1 MSSYF
6 SETRPSRALT
16 GARAGAFQEAIYP
29 KRVVPACVIRSM
41 STSES
46 GGCRP
51 PNPEHAVHF
60 FGMTGMVVD
69 MDRNAQTCGRP
80 LAPVDKS
87 IWPATKVHRGTA
99 TVRVSNALYGL
110 QTCLFGVYFIYPAPL
125 RGFFRE
131 KWWPAILM
139 WSTGQVGFVALFEYF
154 SGFEFFLLP
163 SRIHAR
169 PHAGNANR

>member
-1 MSSYF
+1 MLSLFKPGQAAIDSRVWRPVFSYTW
-6 SETRPSRALT
+6 SAVLRTASGIHWRS
-16 GARAGAFQEAIYP
+16 AGHTLP
-29 KRVVPACVIRSM
+29 C
-41 STSES
+41 TS
-46 GGCRP
+46 
-51 PNPEHAVHF
+51 
-60 FGMTGMVVD
+60 
-69 MDRNAQTCGRP
+69 TCGRP